1 MSKYTVIVTDHDF
14 EDLSIERAKL
24 GDIAEVRTLSQ
35 CTEQDDIHSREYLA
49 TADAV
54 INLRYHLDTEDI
66 AIMDNCNVISRYG
79 IGVDNIDTEAA
90 ARQEIPVTNVPD
102 YCKEE
107 VANHVMMLLL
117 AFARSLNPYHNDVA
131 MGNWD
136 RSVGTPIHRF
146 STQTVGIVGYG
157 TIGREVGHRAAALG
171 AEVLVTDPFLDPEDV
186 SNDPVQLVKFD
197 KLLNHGNFITIH
209 SPLTEATRGMFNQ
222 DVFSRMKRSSYLINV
237 ARGPIVD
244 DDDLLAALDNGEIS
258 GAGVDVFS
266 SEPPSEDNPLRDHN
280 KVLAT
285 PHVAW
290 YSEEAN
296 KERRRTVSQ
305 IVRTVL
311 TGGDAYN
318 IVNETK

>member
-14 EDLSIERAKL
+14 ENLDIERQRL
-24 GDIAEVRTLSQ
+24 GDIAEVRTLSER
-35 CTEQDDIHSREYLA
+35 TEQDNMSSREHLA
-49 TADAV
+49 TADAI
-54 INLRYHLDTEDI
+54 INLRYQLNTEDI
-66 AIMDNCNVISRYG
+66 AIMNKCNVISRYG

-117 AFARSLNPYHNDVA
+117 AFARSLNSYHKDVT

-171 AEVLVTDPFLDPEDV
+171 AEVVVTDPFLDPEDV
-186 SNDPVQLVKFD
+186 SDDPVQLVEFD
-197 KLLNHGNFITIH
+197 QLLNQGDFITIH

-244 DDDLLAALDNGEIS
+244 DDDLLAALDNGKIS

-266 SEPPSEDNPLRDHN
+266 SEPPREDNPLRDHN

-296 KERRRTVSQ
+296 NERRRTVSQ
-305 IVRTVL
+305 IVHTVL